1 MCPDNHK
8 AYNKRKNKHI
18 FSLTQKHIAEKKETE
33 RKIKTEK
40 QHEEETQAFELK
52 KRLFYIFT

>member
-1 MCPDNHK
+1 MCPDNHN
-8 AYNKRKNKHI
+8 AKRKNI

-33 RKIKTEK
+33 NKIKTEK
-40 QHEEETQAFELK
+40 QHEEEKQTFELK